1 MFRGLAE
8 AKSHTDQAELELK
21 DQTTFLDNEKGNI
34 AELQRNIVD
43 EERRAQVKCSI
54 YFTEL
59 SFLPNCTF
67 CERAGYVG
75 VYKKCSLVKMNQR
88 NGREL

>member
-43 EERRAQVKCSI
+43 EERRAQVKSNYI
-54 YFTEL
+54 
-59 SFLPNCTF
+59 
-67 CERAGYVG
+67 
-75 VYKKCSLVKMNQR
+75 SL
-88 NGREL
+88 

>member
-54 YFTEL
+54 F
-59 SFLPNCTF
+59 F
-67 CERAGYVG
+67 
-75 VYKKCSLVKMNQR
+75 
-88 NGREL
+88 REL